1 MSKNWILW
9 KGLNLNQNK
18 QKDFLS
24 SKKFKLLILVFLII
38 FLTIIN
44 LKIIEVLSLAD
55 GKVIPQGRIKYV
67 QHLEGGIV
75 EEILV
80 KEGEKVETNQP
91 LVILSKERATSDF
104 EEISTRLRSI
114 DLSILRINS
123 EKKGKRLLILTDNKD
138 KYDPEQIK
146 FEQELL
152 KSRLDSIDS
161 ERKSKKSSIEK
172 ANNNLKN
179 LKKRLNIVKEQESI
193 SQKLLEAEATNR
205 LRHLELLR
213 ELSDVEAKIDEQK
226 SIITISKTDLDQV
239 NNNYNEQLNKELS
252 DLKKERIELNK
263 RIRKFSDSLKR
274 TVLKSPVSG
283 TVKLISVNSKGAIVT
298 PGVTVAE
305 IVPEDEKLIIE
316 ANLPLSEIGYI
327 SVGLDAKIRLN
338 TPEGSRFKPISGK
351 VVFVSADRTS
361 TKNEQEDF
369 YLVKIETNETSFIKQ
384 NESFKL
390 YSGVPVV
397 IGVITGKRSFFDYF
411 LTPFRSGFSFAFSER

>member
-1 MSKNWILW
+1 MNKWIKW
-9 KGLNLNQNK
+9 
-18 QKDFLS
+18 
-24 SKKFKLLILVFLII
+24 KFKEPDSSEEESPIITKKSKIFILIFISTI
-38 FLTIIN
+38 FVLIN
-44 LKIIEVLSLAD
+44 LRIIEVLSIAD
-55 GKVIPQGRIKYV
+55 GKIIPQGRIKYV

-104 EEISTRLRSI
+104 EEINTRLRSI

-123 EKKGKRLLILTDNKD
+123 EKKGKRLLILNDNKN
-138 KYDPEQIK
+138 KYDSEQIK

-226 SIITISKTDLDQV
+226 SIISISKTDLDKV
-239 NNNYNEQLNKELS
+239 NNNYTEQLNKELS

-327 SVGLDAKIRLN
+327 SVGLNAKIRLN

-361 TKNEQEDF
+361 TKNEEEDY
-369 YLVKIETNETSFIKQ
+369 YLVKIETNETSFTKQ
-384 NESFKL
+384 NESFRL

-397 IGVITGKRSFFDYF
+397 VGVITGRRSFIDYF
-411 LTPFRSGFSFAFSER
+411 LTPFKSGFSFAFSER

>member
-1 MSKNWILW
+1 MTKKWTSWNENELV
-9 KGLNLNQNK
+9 NESNV
-18 QKDFLS
+18 DFVHS
-24 SKKFKLLILVFLII
+24 TKFKLLIFSFLII
-38 FLTIIN
+38 FFSLVN
-44 LKIIEVLSLAD
+44 LRIIEVLSLAD
-55 GKVIPQGRIKYV
+55 GKVIPQGRIKFV

-80 KEGEKVETNQP
+80 NEGEKVETNQP

-104 EEISTRLRSI
+104 EEINTRLRSI
-114 DLSILRINS
+114 DLSILRIDS
-123 EKKGKRLLILTDNKD
+123 EKKGKRLLILTDNKN
-138 KYDPEQIK
+138 KYDSEQIK

-226 SIITISKTDLDQV
+226 SIIIISKTDLDKV
-239 NNNYNEQLNKELS
+239 NNNYTEQLNRELS

-263 RIRKFSDSLKR
+263 RIRKFSDSLRR

-298 PGVTVAE
+298 PGVTVVE

-327 SVGLDAKIRLN
+327 SVGLNAKIRLN
-338 TPEGSRFKPISGK
+338 TPEGSRFKPINGK

-361 TKNEQEDF
+361 TKNEEEDY
-369 YLVKIETNETSFIKQ
+369 YLVKIETNETSFTKQ
-384 NESFKL
+384 NESFRL

-397 IGVITGKRSFFDYF
+397 VGVITGKRSFIDYF
-411 LTPFRSGFSFAFSER
+411 LTPFKSGFSFAFSER